1 MQQAFFM
8 FLVRAFI
15 YLISLA
21 GVGYLIGLEGYKFK
35 TLAAY
40 SEHTLTEHMQDVM
53 TFLSCMLFLYASRI
67 DPKLKIAGTLLAAL
81 LAMMFVR
88 ESDALLDQYVYDGA
102 WQTIVCFILVS
113 VFVFLWG
120 KFSTIYASLK
130 AYSETACYGTCL
142 SGVVI
147 VLAFSRMMGRNSF
160 WTSVM
165 GDDYMRVVKDIVEE
179 GTETL
184 GYTLI
189 LISAIELVLIC
200 RRNRARAL
208 AAK

>member
-1 MQQAFFM
+1 M
-8 FLVRAFI
+8 FLVRAFL

-21 GVGYLIGLEGYKFK
+21 GVGYLIGLEGYQFK
-35 TLAAY
+35 TLAVY
-40 SEHTLTEHMQDVM
+40 GEHTLTEHMQDIM
-53 TFLSCMLFLYASRI
+53 TFSSCMLFLYASRI

-88 ESDALLDQYVYDGA
+88 ESDALLDKYAYDGA
-102 WQTIVCFILVS
+102 WQTIVSFILVM
-113 VFVFLWG
+113 VVVFLWG
-120 KFSTIYASLK
+120 RFSSIYGSLK

-142 SGVVI
+142 AGLVT

-160 WTSVM
+160 WSSVM
-165 GDDYMRVVKDIVEE
+165 GDNYIRVVKNIVEE

-200 RRNRARAL
+200 QKNQKL
-208 AAK
+208 AAKD

>member
-1 MQQAFFM
+1 M
-8 FLVRAFI
+8 FLVRAFL

-21 GVGYLIGLEGYKFK
+21 GVGYLIGLEGYHSK
-35 TLAAY
+35 TLAVY
-40 SEHTLTEHMQDVM
+40 GEHTLTEHMQDIM
-53 TFLSCMLFLYASRI
+53 TFSSCMLFLYASRI

-88 ESDALLDQYVYDGA
+88 ESDALLDKYAYDGA
-102 WQTIVCFILVS
+102 WQTIVSFILVM
-113 VFVFLWG
+113 VVVFLWG
-120 KFSTIYASLK
+120 RFSSIYGSLK

-142 SGVVI
+142 AGLVT

-160 WTSVM
+160 WSSVM
-165 GDDYMRVVKDIVEE
+165 GDNYIRVVKNIVEE

-200 RRNRARAL
+200 QKNQKL
-208 AAK
+208 AAKD